1 MYIRIFNELFYCGK
15 NQAFNNYLL
24 CKRERKEIQALL
36 LLNCK
41 TTNYLFLCG
50 FHPYNLQYKCNFWF
64 TNASILRAVWK
75 IECLVPIFLPN
86 KENKI
91 LPHLLYYVSANDASL
106 MVALCFIVFL
116 LLIKIYWEN
125 SAALC
130 CMKSW
135 SMG

>member
-1 MYIRIFNELFYCGK
+1 MHSSKKKEYKTCTLEYLTNSYCGK

-64 TNASILRAVWK
+64 TNASILRAV
-75 IECLVPIFLPN
+75 
-86 KENKI
+86 
-91 LPHLLYYVSANDASL
+91 
-106 MVALCFIVFL
+106 
-116 LLIKIYWEN
+116 
-125 SAALC
+125 
-130 CMKSW
+130 
-135 SMG
+135 